1 MGLRV
6 PIFKAGVARSRRA
19 EMDNRFLSAA
29 QTFHQKYAA
38 VTAGLN
44 HLKEVYKRE
53 KDARVRLLTSAEKMQ

>member
-1 MGLRV
+1 
-6 PIFKAGVARSRRA
+6 
-19 EMDNRFLSAA
+19 MDNRFLSAA